1 MKTKR
6 LISLIL
12 AVILSLGTVVY
23 TASAS
28 EASASTNAD
37 ILLGDVNDDGTVDTK
52 DIILLRQYFANY
64 NYDTGKA
71 PFEIGD
77 SADVNGDGEI
87 NSTDIVELRDIL
99 VNKVYPDDEDSKIG
113 ETIDAEYAA
122 DFTVAKV
129 FSDNMVVQR
138 NEQIR
143 VWGFAP
149 ESENGKKVSATFK
162 GMFAEALVE
171 NGEWCIT
178 FGARLVENVNGAQM
192 KIYTDTKTVA
202 FENVLVGDVY
212 LVMGQ
217 SNAAYNV
224 EQHLKYDDPA
234 TQGGGLDAIDEN
246 SIIRL
251 NYLNGSGGEYS
262 KKGTDYV
269 YSDLENTTFW
279 TKTTQ
284 NDTKRFSALG
294 YYFARHMT
302 EKDPTVPIGLMEVAV
317 GGAPLVSFL
326 PNDLAEKWDGDYL
339 NTADG
344 KYYSNV
350 SNEHMGRYFY
360 NCYLAPVS
368 RYAIAGVLWYQGES
382 NNGISESMK
391 YNATFADFM
400 TRLRSTHN
408 VTNKDFPVFI
418 TELPSIYQK
427 PADSTATTWYYME
440 LGMIRATMGAIP
452 TVLDN
457 SYVSASGDLWND
469 RTFYNNLHP
478 NCKYEQSERLAA
490 IADVIVNKN
499 GTLDAAT
506 GPIFESAVISAD
518 KKSAV
523 ITFSNV
529 GEGLTTIDGGTEV
542 LGIKGLRADKPGQIT
557 VNATSATI
565 TASNQITVT
574 FDTEVKAVAY
584 NCISADYYG
593 ETLNLCNSYGCPATA
608 FLSSYTELEIG
619 TYKSEDFVTTSHSSL
634 TYKSKSI
641 DTLTANGS
649 NVFEVG
655 KVTSGLAAAGNRIE
669 LPQGTERLSTA
680 GWTGFY
686 DQEITMF
693 GYSIDG
699 GDAIFNTYPS
709 EAGDAVIKA
718 GGSQAKRFS
727 VHMNIGSL
735 SAGDHTIDVLVLV
748 DVDGGVAV
756 KFLSFTLTI
765 TRQYKAEDFVPT
777 TDSSVN
783 FKGFA
788 IDTLKADGKEIFQT
802 GYVSDFLKST
812 DYRASVSKGTSRIAT
827 SGWAGFTGYDILKFG
842 YSIDGGNA
850 VFNSTP
856 NSVSQAVIN
865 AGGEKAKGYGINIDI
880 SALEAGDHQVYLLA
894 LVDVDGGVAVK
905 LLGFTLAIID
915 DYTNDDFKP
924 TTDASVNYKGAS
936 LDSITAEGGTKSG
949 TTITIPQGTSV
960 VKASGWA
967 GFTDHEIIMFGYGID
982 GGNAIFNTYPSDAEA
997 GVLNAGGAY
1006 AKRFTVSINTADLAV
1021 GDHPVYILALVDVD
1035 GTRVAVKLVKI
1046 TIVVTESATE

>member
-6 LISLIL
+6 FL
-12 AVILSLGTVVY
+12 ALFLATVMLLSAIVFNAFATEETPDTPEVV
-23 TASAS
+23 A
-28 EASASTNAD
+28 
-37 ILLGDVNDDGTVDTK
+37 GDVDGDGKISTK
-52 DIILLRQYFANY
+52 DLLLLRSYLANY
-64 NYDTGKA
+64 NYETGASTFELSAGADMNKDGKIDTL
-71 PFEIGD
+71 
-77 SADVNGDGEI
+77 DV
-87 NSTDIVELRDIL
+87 VELRKWLTENDFLDDSYNI
-99 VNKVYPDDEDSKIG
+99 PDVMIG

-122 DFTVAKV
+122 DFSVAKV
-129 FSDNMVVQR
+129 FSDDMVVQR
-138 NEQIR
+138 NEHIR

-149 ESENGKKVSATFK
+149 ASENGKKVSGEFK
-162 GMFAEALVE
+162 GMFAEALIE

-178 FGARLVENVNGAQM
+178 FTARLAADTKGAEM
-192 KIYTDTKTVA
+192 KIYTDKKTVT
-202 FENVLVGDVY
+202 FNDVLVGDVY

-224 EQHLKYDDPA
+224 EQHLQYDEPA
-234 TQGGGLDAIDEN
+234 TQGGGENAIDPD

-262 KKGTDYV
+262 QKGTDYV

-284 NDTKRFSALG
+284 NATKRFSALG

-326 PNDLAEKWDGDYL
+326 PNDLAEKCDGDYL
-339 NTADG
+339 NANDG
-344 KYYSNV
+344 KYYSNI

-382 NNGISESMK
+382 NNGIAESMK
-391 YNATFADFM
+391 YNATFVDFM

-408 VTNKDFPVFI
+408 VTNKNFPVFI

-518 KKSAV
+518 KKSVV

-529 GEGLTTIDGGTEV
+529 GNGLTTFDGGTDV
-542 LGIKGLRADKPGQIT
+542 LGIAGLRADKVGQVT
-557 VNATSATI
+557 VSPTSATI
-565 TASNQITVT
+565 TATNQITVT

-593 ETLNLCNSYGCPATA
+593 ETINLCNSYGNPATA
-608 FLSSYTELEIG
+608 FLSSYTEPPIG
-619 TYKSEDFVTTSHSSL
+619 TYTSEDFKDTSYGSL

-641 DTLTANGS
+641 DTLTADGR

-655 KVTSGLAAAGNRIE
+655 TVTSGLAATGNRIT
-669 LPQGTERLSTA
+669 LPYGTSRLNTY
-680 GWTGFY
+680 GWIGFN
-686 DQEITMF
+686 DQEIMMF

-709 EAGDAVIKA
+709 TPEAAVIKS
-718 GGSQAKRFS
+718 GGSQAQRFS
-727 VHMNIGSL
+727 INMDIDDL
-735 SAGDHTIDVLVLV
+735 SEGHHTVDLLVLV
-748 DVDGGVAV
+748 
-756 KFLSFTLTI
+756 
-765 TRQYKAEDFVPT
+765 
-777 TDSSVN
+777 N
-783 FKGFA
+783 
-788 IDTLKADGKEIFQT
+788 
-802 GYVSDFLKST
+802 
-812 DYRASVSKGTSRIAT
+812 
-827 SGWAGFTGYDILKFG
+827 
-842 YSIDGGNA
+842 
-850 VFNSTP
+850 
-856 NSVSQAVIN
+856 
-865 AGGEKAKGYGINIDI
+865 
-880 SALEAGDHQVYLLA
+880 
-894 LVDVDGGVAVK
+894 VDGGVAVK
-905 LLGFTLAIID
+905 LLGFTLTIID
-915 DYTNDDFKP
+915 EYTNDDFKP
-924 TTDASVNYKGAS
+924 TTDSSVNFKKLS

-949 TTITIPQGTSV
+949 NTITIPQGTSV
-960 VKASGWA
+960 VKAAGWV
-967 GFTDHEIIMFGYGID
+967 GFTGHEIIMFGYGID
-982 GGNAIFNTYPSDAEA
+982 GGDAIFNIYPSSAEA
-997 GVLNAGGAY
+997 AVQNSGGQY
-1006 AKRFTVSINTADLAV
+1006 AKRFSVSIDTADLSV
-1021 GDHPVYILALVDVD
+1021 GDHPVYLLALVDVN
-1035 GTRVAVKLVKI
+1035 GGVAVKLVKI